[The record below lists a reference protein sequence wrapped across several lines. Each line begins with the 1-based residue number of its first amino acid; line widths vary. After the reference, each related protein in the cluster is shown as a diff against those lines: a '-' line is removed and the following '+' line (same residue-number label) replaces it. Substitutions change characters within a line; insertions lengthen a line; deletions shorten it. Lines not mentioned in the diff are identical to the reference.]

1 MYVLSITY
9 QVSSLLI
16 WTRKINK
23 LYNVKNGQPCKYV
36 LSITCQ
42 LHNSVKEKVAQDTN
56 IKRTVCS
63 IIACS
68 CKVVLD
74 SYVFH
79 ILEYAPRFKKKLSA
93 GHTPSAFFVF
103 RVSQLDTYKN
113 IRVCR
118 SNVFSL
124 LCNKVGYCYGLR
136 GHT

>member
-79 ILEYAPRFKKKLSA
+79 ILEYAPRFKKNNCLLGTHHLHFLFLGSA
-93 GHTPSAFFVF
+93 NLIHTRTLGSVDQMYFHCYV
-103 RVSQLDTYKN
+103 
-113 IRVCR
+113 IRWA
-118 SNVFSL
+118 
-124 LCNKVGYCYGLR
+124 
-136 GHT
+136 TAMA